1 MTQFRSDVARLS
13 VLALTAAVA
22 AGCGTVSPDGTG
34 NVQVTIQ
41 KIASATATQALA
53 DGFASAADGSYVPI
67 DLDNVQSFT
76 VQITSI
82 EFLPVTA
89 DEENDAAWIRLP
101 LDPAVALDPAVTLDL
116 LALPTG
122 GDSPIVIAAGPV
134 DEGAYSMVRLL
145 VSGGTIVFDTD
156 FSVGQ
161 FTFDMAPDD
170 HPVTIPSGVQTGLKT
185 DLAFTVGEGGGT
197 EVSLL
202 FDEGATFQN
211 ATATGSGKVILTP
224 VLRTLGGEGGT

>member
-13 VLALTAAVA
+13 VLALTAVVA
-22 AGCGTVSPDGTG
+22 AGCDTVGPDGTG
-34 NVQVTIQ
+34 NVQVTMQ

-53 DGFASAADGSYVPI
+53 NGFASAADGSYAPI
-67 DLDNVQSFT
+67 DLDNVESFT

-89 DEENDAAWIRLP
+89 DENDAAWIRLP

-116 LALPTG
+116 LTLPTS

-134 DEGAYSMVRLL
+134 DEGAYRMVRLL
-145 VSGGTIVFDTD
+145 VSGGTIVFDAD
-156 FSVGQ
+156 ISVGQ
-161 FTFDMAPDD
+161 FTFAAGNPGYG
-170 HPVTIPSGVQTGLKT
+170 VTIPSGAQIGLKT
-185 DLAFTVGEGGGT
+185 DLAFTVGEGGST

-202 FDEGATFQN
+202 FDESATFQN
-211 ATATGSGKVILTP
+211 ATATGSGTVILTP
-224 VLRTLGGEGGT
+224 VLRN

>member
-1 MTQFRSDVARLS
+1 MTQFRWGVARLF
-13 VLALTAAVA
+13 VLALTAVVA
-22 AGCGTVSPDGTG
+22 AGCDTVGPDGTG
-34 NVQVTIQ
+34 NVQVTMQ

-53 DGFASAADGSYVPI
+53 NGFASAADGSYAPI
-67 DLDNVQSFT
+67 DLDNVESFT

-89 DEENDAAWIRLP
+89 DENDAAWIRLP

-116 LALPTG
+116 LTLPTS

-134 DEGAYSMVRLL
+134 DEGAYRMVRFL
-145 VSGGTIVFDTD
+145 VSGGTIVFDAD
-156 FSVGQ
+156 VSAGQ
-161 FTFDMAPDD
+161 FTFAAGNPGYE
-170 HPVTIPSGVQTGLKT
+170 VTIPSGAQTGLKT
-185 DLAFTVGEGGGT
+185 DLAFTVGEGGST

-211 ATATGSGKVILTP
+211 ATATGSGTVILTP
-224 VLRTLGGEGGT
+224 VLRN